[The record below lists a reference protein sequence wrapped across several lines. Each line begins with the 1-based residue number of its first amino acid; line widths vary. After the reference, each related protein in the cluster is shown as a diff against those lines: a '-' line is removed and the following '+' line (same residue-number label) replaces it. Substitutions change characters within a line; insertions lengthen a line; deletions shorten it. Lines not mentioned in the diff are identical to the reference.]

1 MFDCSYQ
8 SYVGSRETRDLH
20 AKEEGDVCK
29 LQHRSKKLDIGKN
42 VRIEKI
48 DRFCYLADML

>member
-1 MFDCSYQ
+1 VFDCSYQ